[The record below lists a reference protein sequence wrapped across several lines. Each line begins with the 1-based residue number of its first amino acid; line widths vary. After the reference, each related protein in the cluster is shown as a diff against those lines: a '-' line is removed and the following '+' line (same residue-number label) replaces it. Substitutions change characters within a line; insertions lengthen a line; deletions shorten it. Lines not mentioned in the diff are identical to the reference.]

1 MCSFKDTFLQCIC
14 SQFFTELL
22 SRLALCLLFS
32 PHWRSPF
39 LHENYLVY
47 YRLLLEYLIK
57 LLSLKRLHL
66 RYLTKLFS
74 FNRLHLGCLTK
85 LLPLT
90 KVTLRISHSDLF
102 FFISSDTLLSL
113 FLRSHVSI
121 ALFLCKLYYLSVSL
135 RKHSITGRYSLKK
148 NTHVT

>member
-1 MCSFKDTFLQCIC
+1 MCSFEDTFLQCIC

-39 LHENYLVY
+39 LHENYLIY

-66 RYLTKLFS
+66 RYLTKLFP

-90 KVTLRISHSDLF
+90 RLHLGYLTLISFFLSPVTLYYRCFCDLMSPLHYSSAN
-102 FFISSDTLLSL
+102 FIIFQCLSEN
-113 FLRSHVSI
+113 I
-121 ALFLCKLYYLSVSL
+121 Q
-135 RKHSITGRYSLKK
+135 
-148 NTHVT
+148 